1 MSHRLEPGEIKFE
14 FDVGTNL
21 NPQVNG
27 HAHDLTYQI
36 IDKDT
41 CVRIGSVPFRRSSR
55 SSCRQD
61 ESRSTIVDVQQP
73 TGTWTATNPVMS
85 HESAETSLRF
95 NASASQ
101 ANEVRDVDHEIEGDV
116 TISDGHDQLAT
127 RANGHSTAGIL
138 NRPEYLRT
146 TGSVSDDRRPL
157 CDASRVVLAHARAGA
172 GWVPDDLL
180 QAIRIS
186 NVIEGQNRTSVMT
199 QTFFTVGCWTTSRA
213 DSTISR

>member
-116 TISDGHDQLAT
+116 TISDGHDSSQRGRTVT
-127 RANGHSTAGIL
+127 RRLGSST
-138 NRPEYLRT
+138 
-146 TGSVSDDRRPL
+146 
-157 CDASRVVLAHARAGA
+157 
-172 GWVPDDLL
+172 
-180 QAIRIS
+180 
-186 NVIEGQNRTSVMT
+186 GQNICGRQGPFRMIAVRYAMPAAWCSHMLARELAGF
-199 QTFFTVGCWTTSRA
+199 QTICCKQSGSPM
-213 DSTISR
+213 S